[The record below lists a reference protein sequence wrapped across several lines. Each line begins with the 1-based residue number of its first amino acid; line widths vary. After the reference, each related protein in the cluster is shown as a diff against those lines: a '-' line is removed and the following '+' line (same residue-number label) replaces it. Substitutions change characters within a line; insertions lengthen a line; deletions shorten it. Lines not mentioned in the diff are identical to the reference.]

1 MSVLLNSISET
12 PGKSKR
18 ALLADRLRK
27 AATTSTP
34 LSFAQQRLWFLD
46 QLEPNSPLYNV
57 PTMVQLS
64 GALNLEAFRRALDGL
79 MSRHES
85 LRTRFVDAEGSPAQ
99 VIDKTLRLNLDFHDL
114 THRPPDQR
122 EAEAK
127 ELVRQE
133 VNRPFNLSS
142 GPPIRAL
149 LVRVKPEEHWFVLN
163 LHHIVSDEWS
173 LKICFQEL
181 KELYTACCEERA
193 SHLPELPIQYADYS
207 VWQREWLKGDVLE
220 EQLAFW
226 REQLAGPP
234 PVLEL
239 PTDHPRPAMQ
249 TFRGT
254 IQTRVLRRALS
265 ESLTQLGARHGA
277 TLFMVTLAAF
287 KTLLHRY
294 TQEQDLVIGS
304 PIAGRNRMETEQLVG
319 FFVNTLLL
327 RTDVSGDPAFEEL
340 LRRVR
345 ETTLNAYAHE
355 DLPFEKLVE
364 KLHPERAATHMPFTR
379 IMFALQNSTLE
390 EMKWPNLTLRFVD
403 CETGTAKF
411 DLTLVLQVT
420 NHGLVAQ
427 AEYNRDL
434 FEAASMAR
442 LLEHFEIL
450 LEGIVEN
457 PARRLSELPLLGEA
471 ERRQVVIEWN
481 STKTD
486 YPREKCI
493 HELFEAQVERTPNA
507 PAVVFGKQSVTYAQL
522 NHRANRLAR
531 YLQRYSVG
539 PDVLVGLCLERSV
552 EMIVGMLAILKAG
565 GAYVPI
571 EATYPRERL
580 TFMLADAGAPVLLT
594 QQRLLSRLP
603 KSANALCLD
612 SDWELIARESRQN
625 PSRAVSPDDLAYVI
639 YTSGS
644 TGTPKG
650 VAVPHRAVNR
660 LVLNTNYIQ
669 FNRDDRVAQVSNA
682 SFDAATFEIWGA
694 LLNGAT
700 LVGITRDVALSP
712 VDFAR
717 ELREQNIS
725 AMFLTAAL
733 FNQVTAEAP
742 DAFSTVRTA
751 MFGGEA
757 GDPKSVARVLK
768 HKPPRHLVNGYG
780 PTENTTFSA
789 CYEVRAMAETATSV
803 PIGRP
808 ISNSQCYILDT
819 RLNPMPVGVPGELH
833 VGGDGLARGYWNRPQ
848 LTAQKFIPNPF
859 LPGTLIYKT
868 GDLARWLPDG
878 NLEFLGRLD
887 EQVKIRGFRVELGEI
902 ESILGRHP
910 AIRECAVV
918 MRKDETGHDR
928 LLAYFVC
935 NGKRVPSFDELL
947 RFLNERLPDYMV
959 PAAFVSLDA
968 LPLTPNGKV
977 DRKALPEPGNGR
989 PLVEGLATPRDAV
1002 ELKLTEIW
1010 ENVLDVHPIGI
1021 EDKFFDLGGHSL
1033 LAVKLISQ
1041 IEKVFGRRLRVAT
1054 VFQAPTIEQLAAVI
1068 REEIQEGTALAG
1080 TALVEIQAQ
1089 GSRPP
1094 LFLVHGAGG
1103 GMFWGYVNLSRHLGA
1118 DQPVYGL
1125 KSRGLDG
1132 REELGSIEEM
1142 AAHYVA
1148 DIRALQPHGPYHL
1161 GGYCFG
1167 GNVALEM
1174 ARQLQAGGEEVA
1186 LLALLNCS
1194 PPNSEYERIPWTPS
1208 WFLRFGRN
1216 LLYWAEYFR
1225 HWTPAQRREF
1235 FRWKKEVIKQR
1246 VARVFKQGSS
1256 APLKVDAGNLV
1267 DLSSF
1272 PADQR
1277 KLWRTHIG
1285 ALLEYHP
1292 QAYSGRVHL
1301 FRSPGHPMLCSFD
1314 PDYGWG
1320 ALASGV
1326 DISIVPGV
1334 HEKILE
1340 EPCVRSLAKELKAR
1354 LDQLSAAQPAH
1365 TPRPAAK
1372 PQVAAPQPPP
1382 NAKSVAAG
1390 ERADF
1395 PLEKT
1400 YARHFE
1406 DQVGRTPNA
1415 VAVRFQKQELTYAQL
1430 NHRANQLAHHL
1441 RSLGVGPETL
1451 VAVCWERSP
1460 ELIVALLA
1468 IWKAGGAYLALDRSY
1483 PNERLAYMLAD
1494 SRARL
1499 LLTRTDALSDLK
1511 TEAITVLCLDD
1522 AERTK
1527 SIAAAPANNPA
1538 DSGSPDNLAYVIY
1551 TSGST
1556 GRPKGVEITQRS
1568 LLNHNFAVARAYEL
1582 RAEDRILQFSPLSFD
1597 ISVEEIFPSLL
1608 RGCAVVLR
1616 DDEVLASTAR
1626 FMEFVGRER
1635 LTVLNLPTAYW
1646 HELVDY
1652 LQTALMPPSVRLVII
1667 GGEKASDEA
1676 WRRWKFRIGETVKLI
1691 NTYGPTETTVIA
1703 TMHAAR
1709 LDDETLPIGR
1719 PLPNVE
1725 TMILDAQLKP
1735 VGRGETGELYIGGLG
1750 VARGYLN
1757 RPELTAEKFIKNPLA
1772 GTANLPLRP
1781 PDPSRGRADLP
1792 VCLPEP
1798 SRFYKTGDLARMR
1811 PDGVIEFIGR
1821 VDEQVKIRGFRIELG
1836 EIEAALRSHSGLKEA
1851 VVAARE
1857 DASGRRKLVAYF
1869 IPCADAT
1876 PSVGDLLSFLKTKL
1890 PPYMVPSA
1898 FVRLDSLPMT
1908 PAGKVDRRA
1917 LPEPGRERPDL
1928 GAQFVAPRTPME
1940 EVIAQIWERVLG
1952 LDGIGVDDNFFDL
1965 GGHSLLATQVI
1976 SQIRE
1981 TLQMDAPLASLFAF
1995 PTVSALAEHLA
2006 DVSIENQPVLP
2017 VATLTK
2023 GEQLPLTQAQW
2034 RTWFLDQFEPGQ
2046 SNYNIPTLLRLKGP
2060 LNFKALEQSFTALY
2074 LRHEALR
2081 AIFPTEDG
2089 KSVQI
2094 ICEPREVQLPV
2105 SDFSDVPESERE
2117 SRALAAAAKEAAKPY
2132 VMSRP
2137 VLRPRLMRLGE
2148 HEHLLLIV
2156 THGVA
2161 CDGVS
2166 ARILVQEL
2174 VALYGSFANGH
2185 PIQLP
2190 PLRHRY
2196 AAALESLQL
2205 PPEIEKKQIDYWT
2218 QRLKDAPALLD
2229 LPADRPRPAH
2239 QSDAGARQR
2248 IVLSKEIADA
2258 VENLSRREDCTPFMV
2273 FLAAFQTLLS
2283 RYTGAT
2289 DIVVGSKVSIRHRS
2303 GLEGMIGKFDNLIA
2317 LRCDAGG
2324 DPDFREFLRRVR
2336 ESTRGA
2342 LANDALL
2349 FERIL
2354 RELMPERNASYATIF
2369 QVMFDYDDQP
2379 PEEMAAAGL
2388 RFAPAEIHN
2397 QTCKLD
2403 LRLHLA
2409 KTPAGLSGW
2418 IEYST
2423 ALFDADRIARMTEH
2437 FGILLDA
2444 IVRNPA
2450 QKLTALPLMPEHELR
2465 TVLVEWNATDREYP
2479 REATLAQLFEAQVRR
2494 SPGVIALIDGS
2505 ERISYA
2511 ELNARANQIAH
2522 RLRLLGVAPGKLV
2535 GICAKRS
2542 WRMLAGILGVLKV
2555 GAAYVPLDPA
2565 YPKDRLAFIL
2575 DDTKAPVLLTEQALR
2590 SLRVP
2595 EETHVICLDSDWPEI
2610 QLQSRENVF
2619 TDVKSDDLAYVIYT
2633 SGSTGKP
2640 KGVAI
2645 EHRSP
2650 VAFIFWARDVFT
2662 REELA
2667 GVLAST
2673 SICFDLSVFE
2683 MFVPLSWGGTVILAE
2698 NALALPTLPA
2708 RAEVTLINTVPSAI
2722 RELLRIKGVPPT
2734 VRIVNLAGEPLITPL
2749 VNQIYGETHVEK
2761 VYDLYGP
2768 SETTTYSTFTL
2779 RKADAPATI
2788 GRPLANEQIY
2798 LLDKN
2803 LRPVPMGVPG
2813 EMYIGGAGVAR
2824 EYLNRPE
2831 LTAEKFIQNPLI
2843 GRADLPVCLPGRLYK
2858 TGDLAR
2864 WRADGNLEF
2873 LGRIDHQVKIRG
2885 FRIELG
2891 EIESVLRKHPALR
2904 ESVVIVREDR
2914 PGDKRLAAYIVRK
2927 PEAQVSADELRRFAR
2942 EALPEYM
2949 VPPAFVFLDALPL
2962 TPNGKVDRKALP
2974 IPELERPDTGV
2985 EFAEPGSLV
2994 EEQLAAIW
3002 REVLGLE
3009 RVSARDNFFEL
3020 GGHSLLAIQVISRVR
3035 EKLKVELPLFSL
3047 FDAPTI
3053 QQLARGLDSGE
3064 WTQNQLPLLPMQSAP
3079 RDGRLPLSSV
3089 QERLWFLD
3097 QVSPGSHAY
3106 NVPVALRV
3114 KGPLDT
3120 FALQRALG
3128 EVVRRHE
3135 ALRTTF
3141 ANESGE
3147 LVQVIAP
3154 SLPLEIEVTNL
3165 ESVPV
3170 EERRAQAEAWLNKE
3184 AQQPFD
3190 LARGPLIRMK
3200 LARLG
3205 VADHVLSVVMHH
3217 SISDGW
3223 SLTIFFQELET
3234 FYRAFAAGKP
3244 APALPDLP
3252 VQYADFAHWQRQ
3264 WMQGAKLEQELAYW
3278 KNKLTGAP
3286 ASVALPVDRAE
3297 PASGASARAG
3307 RFVETFSRET
3317 AEALG
3322 TFSHRENATPFMVLM
3337 TALAITFEKWARQ
3350 QDMIIGTVVAG
3361 RTRREVENVIG
3372 CFMNF
3377 LPIRTQIGGDETG
3390 HGLLAKV
3397 RAVVLEAQG
3406 HQDCPFEKI
3415 VEAVN
3420 PERRLNQNPL
3430 YNVALLLQNFPEQ
3443 LFKGEQLEVA
3453 PMRADVEAAQLDLR
3467 FEAEFNGQ
3475 NLSLVCEY
3483 KTELFKPGTIEQ
3495 LLASYRGVLEQLLK
3509 NPAAKLAE
3517 SGITAGLEAQ
3527 AQPVRAPE
3535 GDRKIA
3541 VAATFTAEPI
3551 EESLRYWMNELE
3563 LPVKIEF
3570 APFNQVFQQLLDPA
3584 SLLAKNARGANV
3596 LLARLRDFGGETA
3609 SVERVESG
3617 AREFLSTVQAA
3628 SARMTTPLLI
3638 ILCPENPE
3646 CGKAFADLEKTVV
3659 AELEK
3664 LGGVYVV
3671 TAAELFELYPVAD
3684 VYDARGDELGC
3695 VPYTPVFFTAL
3706 ATMIAR
3712 KFHALQRAP
3721 HKVVVLDCD
3730 QTLWGGVCGED
3741 GPHGICLDA
3750 PRKALQDFM
3759 RAQHAA
3765 GRLLA
3770 VCSKNSE
3777 ADVREVFAQRLDLPL
3792 RPEHFAAWR
3801 VNWSPKS
3808 GNIKSIAKE
3817 LNLGLDSFIF
3827 VDDNPVECAEV
3838 EANCPDVLTLQLPE
3852 NPEEIPQFLK
3862 HCWAFDVL
3870 KVTAEDARRGEM
3882 YREGR
3887 QREQLRAQA
3896 GSLADFIAGLNLKI
3910 QIAPMS
3916 MEQSTRVAQLTQRT
3930 NQFNLTTIRRT
3941 EAEIQRLNG
3950 ASTVLTVSVSDRFG
3964 DYGLVGVMV
3973 CEPRAE
3979 AVDVDTFLLSCRVL
3993 GRGVEHEMLA
4003 HLGNLALEQKKR
4015 RVNVHFHPS
4024 AKNKP
4029 ALDFLQ
4035 SVGAEF
4041 KQALNGGFVYA
4052 FPAEFAAEVA
4062 FEANEADEISGDA
4075 NASEGKSQSL
4085 LTSAATRVER
4095 VKLDRCRAIA
4105 MELNDPARIH
4115 RAMEGAAGV
4124 REVAQDDYLAPRT
4137 EIEKKICAL
4146 WEKLLHL
4153 QRVGVKDNFF
4163 ELGGHSLLA
4172 VRLFAEIEKLTG
4184 RKLPLVTLFQ
4194 APTVEELAGLL
4205 DETKS
4210 GRARSVLVPVQAG
4223 GSRPPL
4229 FLVHG
4234 AGGDVLWG
4242 YANLA
4247 KHMHPEQPIYGIKSR
4262 GQIVLEEYDDIE
4274 DMARYYLQE
4283 LRVLRPHGP
4292 YFLGGYCFG
4301 GNVAYEMAR
4310 QLHSQGECVA
4320 RLLLIDASPSNAG
4333 YERLLWLRPA
4343 FHFRFARNLFYWL
4356 KDFVTLLEPRE
4367 QRRYIARK
4375 ARVVWRKLAAKFRRE
4390 NNSKVVDLDEVIDIN
4405 HFPESELKFWQIHL
4419 NALVAH
4425 VERPYKGAVTL
4436 LRTRGQPILCSFEED
4451 FCWGK
4456 LARGGVTVKD
4466 IPGSHENIFVEPNVK
4481 FLAEQIEACL
4491 AESMPASAPTQ
4502 KNLSHELV

>member
-1 MSVLLNSISET
+1 MSVLLNSIPEQ
-12 PGKSKR
+12 PGKTKR
-18 ALLADRLRK
+18 ALLAERLRK
-27 AATTSTP
+27 AADSRVP

-57 PTMVQLS
+57 PTVAQLS
-64 GALNLEAFRRALDGL
+64 GTLNLEALQRALDGL
-79 MSRHES
+79 ASRHES
-85 LRTRFVDAEGSPAQ
+85 LRTRFVDIEGSPAQ
-99 VIDKTLRLNLDFHDL
+99 VVDKTLRLNLDFQDL
-114 THRPPDQR
+114 SGRPADER
-122 EAEAK
+122 DAEAQA
-127 ELVRQE
+127 LVRAE
-133 VNRPFNLSS
+133 VSRPFNLSS
-142 GPPIRAL
+142 GPPIRATL
-149 LVRVKPEEHWFVLN
+149 IRVKPDEHWFVLN
-163 LHHIVSDEWS
+163 IHHIVSDEWS

-181 KELYTACCEERA
+181 TELYAAHCEGRA
-193 SHLPELPIQYADYS
+193 PKLPELPIQYADYS
-207 VWQREWLKGDVLE
+207 AWQREWLKDDVLE
-220 EQLAFW
+220 EQLSFW
-226 REQLAGPP
+226 RDQLQGAPP
-234 PVLEL
+234 MLEL
-239 PTDHPRPAMQ
+239 PPDHPRVAMQ

-254 IQTRVLRRALS
+254 IQSRVLRRELS

-287 KTLLHRY
+287 KALLHRY
-294 TQEQDLVIGS
+294 TQQTDVVIGS

-327 RTDVSGDPAFEEL
+327 RTDISGDPTFEEL
-340 LRRVR
+340 LGRVR

-364 KLHPERAATHMPFTR
+364 RLHPERAATHTPFTSVL
-379 IMFALQNSTLE
+379 FALQNSTLE
-390 EMKWPNLTLRFVD
+390 KLEWPNLILRFVD
-403 CETGTAKF
+403 FETGTAKF
-411 DLTLVLQVT
+411 DLTMMLQVT
-420 NHGLVAQ
+420 GRGLVAQ
-427 AEYNRDL
+427 AEYNSDL
-434 FEAASMAR
+434 FEAGTIAR

-450 LEGIVEN
+450 LEGIAQD
-457 PARRLSELPLLGEA
+457 PSRRLSELPLLGEA
-471 ERRQVVIEWN
+471 ERRQVVDGWN
-481 STKTD
+481 DTKTE
-486 YPREKCI
+486 YPRQKCI
-493 HELFEAQVERTPNA
+493 HELFEEQVARAPNA
-507 PAVVFGKQSVTYAQL
+507 VAVVYGNQSVTYEQL
-522 NHRANRLAR
+522 NQRANRLAH
-531 YLQRYSVG
+531 YLQKYSVG
-539 PDVLVGLCLERSV
+539 PDVLVGVCLERSV

-571 EATYPRERL
+571 EARYPRERL
-580 TFMLADAGAPVLLT
+580 AFMLADAGTPVLLT

-603 KSANALCLD
+603 KPANPLCLD
-612 SDWELIARESRQN
+612 SDWELIARESQQN
-625 PSRAVSPDDLAYVI
+625 LGLPLAPENLAYVI

-669 FNRDDRVAQVSNA
+669 FSPNDRVAQVSTA

-700 LVGITRDVALSP
+700 LVGITRDVTLSP
-712 VDFAR
+712 RDFAR
-717 ELREQNIS
+717 ELRDQNIS

-733 FNQVTAEAP
+733 FNQLASEVP
-742 DAFSTVRTA
+742 DAFATVRTM

-757 GDPKSVARVLK
+757 GDPKSIARVLK
-768 HKPPRHLVNGYG
+768 HTPPQHLVNGYG

-789 CYEVRAMAETATSV
+789 CYEVKSMADDATTV

-808 ISNSQCYILDT
+808 ISNSQCYILDA
-819 RLNPMPVGVPGELH
+819 RLNPMPIGVPGELH

-848 LTAQKFIPNPF
+848 LTEQKFIPNPF
-859 LPGTLIYKT
+859 QPGALIYKT

-878 NLEFLGRLD
+878 NIEFLGRLD

-902 ESILGRHP
+902 ESILARHP
-910 AIRECAVV
+910 AIRECAVT
-918 MRKDETGHDR
+918 MRKDENGCAR
-928 LLAYFVC
+928 LLAYFIC
-935 NGKRVPSFDELL
+935 SGKRVPPFDELL
-947 RFLNERLPDYMV
+947 RFLKERLPDHMV
-959 PAAFVSLDA
+959 PAAFVPLDA

-977 DRKALPEPGNGR
+977 DRNALPDPGKNR

-1010 ENVLDVHPIGI
+1010 QNVLDVYPIGI

-1033 LAVKLISQ
+1033 LAVKLIAQ

-1068 REEIQEGTALAG
+1068 REEIQEGSALAG
-1080 TALVEIQAQ
+1080 TSLVEIQSQ
-1089 GSRPP
+1089 GTRPP

-1103 GMFWGYVNLSRHLGA
+1103 GMFWGYVNLSRHLGT

-1142 AAHYVA
+1142 AAQYVA

-1174 ARQLQAGGEEVA
+1174 ARQFQAQGEEVA

-1194 PPNSEYERIPWTPS
+1194 PPNSEYERISWTPA
-1208 WFLRFGRN
+1208 WFARFGRN
-1216 LLYWAEYFR
+1216 LLYWANYFR

-1235 FRWKKEVIKQR
+1235 FRWKKEIVHHRITGLFR
-1246 VARVFKQGSS
+1246 RGTG

-1285 ALLEYHP
+1285 ALLDYHP
-1292 QAYSGRVHL
+1292 QPYAGRVHL
-1301 FRSPGHPMLCSFD
+1301 FRSPGHPMLCSFAA
-1314 PDYGWG
+1314 DYGWG
-1320 ALASGV
+1320 VLAKGV

-1340 EPCVRSLAKELKAR
+1340 EPCVRAVAKGLKAS
-1354 LDQLSAAQPAH
+1354 LDELSTAAQARNPGRAAPA
-1365 TPRPAAK
+1365 PAPEPQRPANVGA
-1372 PQVAAPQPPP
+1372 
-1382 NAKSVAAG
+1382 VAAG
-1390 ERADF
+1390 ESMEF
-1395 PLEKT
+1395 PLDKT
-1400 YARHFE
+1400 YATHFE
-1406 DQVGRTPNA
+1406 NQAARTPNA
-1415 VAVRFQKQELTYAQL
+1415 VAVRFQKQELTYAEL
-1430 NHRANQLAHHL
+1430 NARANHLAHHL
-1441 RSLGVGPETL
+1441 KSLGVGPETL
-1451 VAVCWERSP
+1451 VAVCLDRSL

-1483 PNERLAYMLAD
+1483 PNERLSYMLSD
-1494 SRARL
+1494 SHARL
-1499 LLTRTDALSDLK
+1499 LLTRTDAVSNLK
-1511 TEAITVLCLDD
+1511 PEGVTVVCLDD
-1522 AERTK
+1522 SAQAEK
-1527 SIAAAPANNPA
+1527 IQVAPADNPVPSA
-1538 DSGSPDNLAYVIY
+1538 APDNLAYVIY

-1556 GRPKGVEITQRS
+1556 GKPKGVQITQRS

-1582 RAEDRILQFSPLSFD
+1582 RAEDRVLQFSPVSFD

-1608 RGCAVVLR
+1608 RGCTLVLR
-1616 DDEVLASTAR
+1616 DDDVLSSTAR
-1626 FMEFVGRER
+1626 FMEFTARER

-1652 LQTALMPPSVRLVII
+1652 LQTALMPPSVRLVVI

-1676 WRRWKFRIGETVKLI
+1676 WRRWKFRIGEAVKLI

-1703 TMHAAR
+1703 TLHAAR

-1735 VGRGETGELYIGGLG
+1735 VGMGETGELYIGGFG

-1757 RPELTAEKFIKNPLA
+1757 RPELTAERFVSFPSPA
-1772 GTANLPLRP
+1772 GQTHRSAER
-1781 PDPSRGRADLP
+1781 
-1792 VCLPEP
+1792 
-1798 SRFYKTGDLARMR
+1798 RFYKTGDLARMR
-1811 PDGVIEFIGR
+1811 ADGVIEFVGR
-1821 VDEQVKIRGFRIELG
+1821 LDEQVKIRGFRIELG
-1836 EIEAALRSHSGLKEA
+1836 EIETALCSHPGLKEA

-1857 DASGRRKLVAYF
+1857 DVSGRKKLVAYF
-1869 IPCADAT
+1869 VPGANSA
-1876 PSVGDLLSFLKTKL
+1876 PSVGDLLALLKTKL

-1898 FVRLDSLPMT
+1898 FVQLPALPMT

-1917 LPEPGRERPDL
+1917 LPEPGRARPNL
-1928 GAQFVAPRTPME
+1928 GRQFVAPRTPME
-1940 EVIAQIWERVLG
+1940 EVIAHIWGQVLG

-1981 TLQMDAPLASLFAF
+1981 SLQMETPLASLFTF
-1995 PTVSALAEHLA
+1995 PTVAALAEHLA
-2006 DVSIENQPVLP
+2006 DVSFENQPVLP
-2017 VATLTK
+2017 VAVLTK

-2060 LNFKALEQSFTALY
+2060 LNFRALEQSFTALY
-2074 LRHEALR
+2074 RRHEALR

-2105 SDFSDVPESERE
+2105 RDFSDLPESERE
-2117 SRALAAAAKEAAKPY
+2117 ASALAEAEREAAKPY

-2148 HEHLLLIV
+2148 NEHLLLIV
-2156 THGVA
+2156 THAVA
-2161 CDGVS
+2161 CDAVS
-2166 ARILVQEL
+2166 TRILVQEL
-2174 VALYGSFANGH
+2174 VALYGGFASGQL
-2185 PIQLP
+2185 IKLP
-2190 PLRHRY
+2190 PLRRRY
-2196 AAALESLQL
+2196 ATALESLQL
-2205 PPEIEKKQIDYWT
+2205 PPEIEREQIQYWT

-2239 QSDAGARQR
+2239 QSDAGARHR
-2248 IVLSKEIADA
+2248 FTLPPELANAIEHLSGQ
-2258 VENLSRREDCTPFMV
+2258 EDCTPFMV
-2273 FLAAFQTLLS
+2273 LLAAFQTLLS
-2283 RYTGAT
+2283 RYTNAT
-2289 DIVVGSKVSIRHRS
+2289 DLVVGTKVSIRHRA
-2303 GLEGMIGKFDNLIA
+2303 GLEEMVGKFDNLLA
-2317 LRCDAGG
+2317 LRCDANG
-2324 DPDFREFLRRVR
+2324 DPEFREFLRRVR

-2342 LANDALL
+2342 LAHDALL

-2354 RELMPERNASYATIF
+2354 NELAPERNASYSPIF
-2369 QVMFDYDDQP
+2369 QVMFDYDNQP
-2379 PEEMAAAGL
+2379 LVEVEAAGL
-2388 RFAPAEIHN
+2388 RFSAGEIHN
-2397 QTCKLD
+2397 HTSKLD

-2409 KTPAGLSGW
+2409 KTASGLAGR

-2423 ALFDADRIARMTEH
+2423 ALFDADRIERMAGH
-2437 FGILLDA
+2437 FAILLNA
-2444 IVRNPA
+2444 ILRNPS
-2450 QKLTALPLMPEHELR
+2450 QRLSELPLMPESELQK
-2465 TVLVEWNATDREYP
+2465 VLVEWNATKCDYP
-2479 REATLAQLFEAQVRR
+2479 RDATLAQLFESQVRR
-2494 SPGVIALIDGS
+2494 SPGMIALVDGS
-2505 ERISYA
+2505 ERLSYA
-2511 ELNARANQIAH
+2511 ELNARANQVAL
-2522 RLRLLGVAPGKLV
+2522 RLRQLGVGPGRLV
-2535 GICAKRS
+2535 GICMKRS
-2542 WRMLAGILGVLKV
+2542 WRMLVGILGVLKA
-2555 GAAYVPLDPA
+2555 GGAYVPLDPA

-2575 DDTKAPVLLTEQALR
+2575 EDTRAPVLLTEQALR
-2590 SLRVP
+2590 GLP
-2595 EETHVICLDSDWPEI
+2595 TPDGTLAICLDSDWPKI
-2610 QLQSRENVF
+2610 QAQSRNNVS
-2619 TDVKSDDLAYVIYT
+2619 SDARSSDLAYVIYT

-2645 EHRSP
+2645 EHANA
-2650 VAFIFWARDVFT
+2650 VALVYWARDVFA
-2662 REELA
+2662 REELG
-2667 GVLAST
+2667 GVLAAT

-2698 NALALPTLPA
+2698 NALALPGLPA
-2708 RAEVTLINTVPSAI
+2708 RAEVTLVNTVPSAI
-2722 RELLRIKGVPPT
+2722 RELLRIKGVPPN
-2734 VRIVNLAGEPLITPL
+2734 VRVVNLAGEPLITPL
-2749 VNQIYGETHVEK
+2749 VNQIYGETSVQK

-2779 RKADAPATI
+2779 RKAGEPATI
-2788 GRPLANEQIY
+2788 GRPLANEQVY
-2798 LLDKN
+2798 LLDKY
-2803 LRPVPMGVPG
+2803 LRPVPIGIPG
-2813 EMYIGGAGVAR
+2813 EIYIGGDGVAR

-2831 LTAEKFIQNPLI
+2831 LTAEKFI
-2843 GRADLPVCLPGRLYK
+2843 PVPPPVGQTCRSATGRLYK

-2891 EIESVLRKHPALR
+2891 EIEAVLRKHPALR
-2904 ESVVIVREDR
+2904 ESVVLVREDR
-2914 PGDKRLAAYIVRK
+2914 PGDKRLAAYVVRK
-2927 PEAQVSADELRRFAR
+2927 PEARVDADELRRFAR

-2974 IPELERPDTGV
+2974 APDQERRDAADADFV
-2985 EFAEPGSLV
+2985 EAGSQV

-3002 REVLGLE
+3002 REVLGIE
-3009 RVSARDNFFEL
+3009 RISVRDNFFEL

-3047 FDAPTI
+3047 FDSPTI

-3064 WTQNQLPLLPMQSAP
+3064 WTQHQLPLLPMQPVP

-3106 NVPVALRV
+3106 NVPVALRLQGV
-3114 KGPLDT
+3114 LDT

-3128 EVVRRHE
+3128 EVIRRHE

-3141 ANESGE
+3141 TNENGE
-3147 LVQVIAP
+3147 LLQVIAP
-3154 SLPLEIEVTNL
+3154 SASAEIEVTNL
-3165 ESVPV
+3165 EPFPAN
-3170 EERRAQAEAWLNKE
+3170 ERENNAKSWLNQE
-3184 AQQPFD
+3184 ARRPFD
-3190 LARGPLIRMK
+3190 LARGPLIRVK
-3200 LARLG
+3200 LARLN
-3205 VADHVLSVVMHH
+3205 ATDHALCVVMHH
-3217 SISDGW
+3217 AISDGW
-3223 SLTIFFQELET
+3223 SLSIFFQELET

-3244 APALPDLP
+3244 APEIPALP

-3264 WMQGAKLEQELAYW
+3264 WMQGAKLEQERAYW
-3278 KNKLTGAP
+3278 KNKLSGAP
-3286 ASVALPVDRAE
+3286 ASVNLPVDRVE
-3297 PASGASARAG
+3297 PASGASGGAG
-3307 RFVETFSRET
+3307 RVVKKFSATT

-3322 TFSHRENATPFMVLM
+3322 AFSHRENATPFMVLM
-3337 TALAITFEKWARQ
+3337 TALAITFERWARQ
-3350 QDMIIGTVVAG
+3350 QDMVLGTVVAG

-3377 LPIRTQIGGDETG
+3377 LPIRAQINPDDTG
-3390 HGLLAKV
+3390 HKLLARV
-3397 RAVVLEAQG
+3397 RSTVLEAQG

-3443 LFKGEQLEVA
+3443 LFADKSLEVT
-3453 PMRADVEAAQLDLR
+3453 PMPVDVQAAQLDLR
-3467 FEAEFNGQ
+3467 FEAEFSGQ

-3483 KTELFKPGTIEQ
+3483 KTDLFNPGTIEQ
-3495 LLASYRGVLEQLLK
+3495 MLASYREVLETLLK
-3509 NPAAKLAE
+3509 NPGAKLEEFA
-3517 SGITAGLEAQ
+3517 ITPALKAH
-3527 AQPVRAPE
+3527 AQPAQPARAE
-3535 GDRKIA
+3535 EADRKIA
-3541 VAATFTAEPI
+3541 IAATFTAEPL
-3551 EESLRYWMNELE
+3551 EEPLRYWMNELE
-3563 LPVKIEF
+3563 LPAEIEF

-3584 SLLAKNARGANV
+3584 GVLATNARGANV
-3596 LLARLRDFGGETA
+3596 VLARLGDFGGESDA
-3609 SVERVESG
+3609 VDKVESG
-3617 AREFLSTVQAA
+3617 VREFLSTVKSAT
-3628 SARMTTPLLI
+3628 ARMTTPLLI
-3638 ILCPENPE
+3638 VLCPDKPKQ
-3646 CGKAFADLEKTVV
+3646 GRALESIARTAI

-3671 TAAELFELYPVAD
+3671 TADELLDTYPVAD
-3684 VYDARGDELGC
+3684 FYDGGGDDLGC

-3721 HKVVVLDCD
+3721 HKVIVLDCD
-3730 QTLWGGVCGED
+3730 QTLWSGVCGED
-3741 GPHGICLDA
+3741 GARGICLDA

-3759 RAQHAA
+3759 RAQAAA

-3777 ADVREVFAQRLDLPL
+3777 EDVREVFAQRLDMPL
-3792 RPEHFAAWR
+3792 RHEHFAAWR

-3808 GNIKSIAKE
+3808 ENIKSIAKE

-3838 EANCPDVLTLQLPE
+3838 EANCPGVLTLQLPE
-3852 NPEEIPQFLK
+3852 DPAEIPQFLK

-3870 KVTAEDARRGEM
+3870 KVTAEDTRRAQM

-3887 QREQLRAQA
+3887 QREELRAQA
-3896 GSLADFIAGLNLKI
+3896 GSLTDFIAGLNLKI
-3910 QIAPMS
+3910 QIAPMAP
-3916 MEQSTRVAQLTQRT
+3916 EQLARVSQLTLRT
-3930 NQFNLTTIRRT
+3930 NQFNLTTLRRT
-3941 EAEIQRLNG
+3941 EPEIQSLTIGG
-3950 ASTVLTVSVSDRFG
+3950 ASVLTVCVADRFG
-3964 DYGLVGVMV
+3964 DYGLVGVMIG
-3973 CEPRAE
+3973 EERAE
-3979 AVDVDTFLLSCRVL
+3979 SLDVDTFLLSCRVL
-3993 GRGVEHEMLA
+3993 GRGVEHAMLA
-4003 HLGNLALEQKKR
+4003 HLGGLALKQNKR
-4015 RVNVHFHPS
+4015 WVNLHFHPS

-4041 KQALNGGFVYA
+4041 KQPLNGGFVYV
-4052 FPAEFAAEVA
+4052 FPTQVAAEMK
-4062 FEANEADEISGDA
+4062 FEAKNAGEAENVGATEEKNS
-4075 NASEGKSQSL
+4075 SL
-4085 LTSAATRVER
+4085 PAPAAPSVR
-4095 VKLDRCRAIA
+4095 LSRCRSIA
-4105 MELNDPARIH
+4105 LELNDPARIH
-4115 RAMEGAAGV
+4115 EAIEGTAEVRAIE
-4124 REVAQDDYLAPRT
+4124 QDDYVYVAPRT
-4137 EIEKKICAL
+4137 KVEKQICEL
-4146 WEKLLHL
+4146 WEKLLHIE
-4153 QRVGVKDNFF
+4153 RVGVTDNFF

-4172 VRLFAEIEKLTG
+4172 VRLFAELEKLTG

-4194 APTVEELAGLL
+4194 APTVEELARLADGNQ
-4205 DETKS
+4205 TGS
-4210 GRARSVLVPVQAG
+4210 ARSVLVPVQAK

-4247 KHMHPEQPIYGIKSR
+4247 KHMSPDQPIYGIKSR
-4262 GQIVLEEYDDIE
+4262 GQIGLDEYDHIE

-4283 LRVLRPHGP
+4283 VRALQPHGP

-4310 QLHSQGECVA
+4310 QLHSQGERVA
-4320 RLLLIDASPSNAG
+4320 QLLLIDASPSNAG
-4333 YERLLWLRPA
+4333 YERLLWWRPA
-4343 FHFRFARNLFYWL
+4343 FHYRFARNAYYWL
-4356 KDFVTLLEPRE
+4356 KDFVTLLEPQE
-4367 QRRYIARK
+4367 QRRYIVRK
-4375 ARVVWRKLAAKFRRE
+4375 ARVLWRKLAAKCRRE
-4390 NNSKVVDLDEVIDIN
+4390 NNAGNVDLDEVIDVN
-4405 HFPESELKFWQIHL
+4405 HFPDSELKFWQIHL

-4425 VERPYKGAVTL
+4425 VERPYKGSVTL
-4436 LRTRGQPILCSFEED
+4436 LRTRGQPMLCSFEED

-4456 LARGGVTVKD
+4456 LARGGVIVKH

-4481 FLAEQIEACL
+4481 FLAEQMEECL
-4491 AESMPASAPTQ
+4491 TEGAPSASPTQ
-4502 KNLSHELV
+4502 KILSHELV